1 MTEITDKDGGRVA
14 RLGLGEYGVW
24 RGGTTKPGEA
34 VEIERLG
41 YGTLWLGS
49 SPTADLAEA
58 ERLLDATETLVI
70 ATGIVNIWNS
80 PAEEVARSYQR
91 IVARHPDR
99 FLLGIGAGHPEA
111 TSEFTK
117 PYEALSE
124 YLDVL
129 DEGGVPKERRVLA
142 ALGPRVLRL
151 AAERTAGAHPYLVT
165 PEHTREARGIIGP
178 EALLAPEQ
186 KAVLD
191 TDPGRAR
198 AAGRSTL
205 RMYLGLTNYVSN
217 LRRLGFSE
225 QDVAGDGSDRLFDAV
240 ILHGADGQ
248 IAAGLRAHREAG
260 ADHVA
265 LQVIGADDPLPGYR
279 ALAAALGL

>member
-14 RLGLGEYGVW
+14 RLGLGDYGVW
-24 RGGTTKPGEA
+24 RGGTTRPGEA

-49 SPTADLAEA
+49 SPTADLADA

-70 ATGIVNIWNS
+70 ATGIVNIWSS

-165 PEHTREARGIIGP
+165 PEHTREARAIIGP

-205 RMYLGLTNYVSN
+205 RMYLGLSNYVAN
-217 LRRLGFSE
+217 LRRLGFTE
-225 QDVAGDGSDRLFDAV
+225 QDVSGDGSDRLFDAV

>member
-1 MTEITDKDGGRVA
+1 MTQIAKKNGGA
-14 RLGLGEYGVW
+14 GRLALGEYGVW
-24 RGGTTKPGEA
+24 RGGRTESAEA
-34 VEIERLG
+34 AEIERLG
-41 YGTLWLGS
+41 YGALWLGS
-49 SPTADLAEA
+49 SPSADLADS

-70 ATGIVNIWNS
+70 ATGIVNIWKS
-80 PAEEVARSYQR
+80 PAAEVARSYQR

-111 TSEFTK
+111 SSAFDK

-165 PEHTREARGIIGP
+165 PAHTREARGIIGP
-178 EALLAPEQ
+178 QALLAPEQ

-191 TDPGRAR
+191 TDADRAR

-240 ILHGADGQ
+240 ILHGDDER
-248 IAAGLRAHREAG
+248 IAAGLRAHLDAG
-260 ADHVA
+260 ADHVP
-265 LQVIGADDPLPGYR
+265 LQVVGTDDPLPGYR
-279 ALAAALGL
+279 AMAAALGL